1 MTQRRVLL
9 VAREFPPSGGAPA
22 IRLTKLAKYL
32 PGLGW
37 EVEVLTIPE
46 DHAWSP
52 DPTLLD
58 ELPAG
63 LAVHRVAR
71 LLAAAMDP
79 AKGTSGAAGELRPG
93 WRRRLATALLMP
105 DPALLWAIPALREA
119 RRLAPRLD
127 AVLTSAPPFS
137 THLVGLGLAGRLA
150 WVADYRDNWTTN
162 PDFRRGAVPHAL
174 NRFLE
179 RRVLSRAGAV
189 TVVSE
194 TARSEL
200 LRFRPGLA
208 GRVQIAING
217 FDPDDLPRAQ
227 PDRELFRVVYAGSM
241 GEHRD
246 PAPLIRALACAAR
259 EDPELGTR
267 LRLELI
273 GRIPGSVKAQAQTL
287 LGERISTPGFVAHR
301 EALRRSAAA
310 AVLVVLSSRAEA
322 GEAALTSKLFECLA
336 LRRPVLF
343 IGPAG
348 PGAALVRRLDA
359 GEVVEPGDEGNLAA
373 AVQRLFE
380 AWRRGRERVATRG
393 ALQPL
398 TRVATAEAV
407 AAALDLAMDQVRRY

>member
-1 MTQRRVLL
+1 MAQRRVLL

-37 EVEVLTIPE
+37 EVEVLTVPE

-52 DPTLLD
+52 DPTLLA

-63 LAVHRVAR
+63 LVVHRVAR
-71 LLAAAMDP
+71 LLAGMFDP
-79 AKGTSGAAGELRPG
+79 VSGTAGVVGDLPPG
-93 WRRRLATALLMP
+93 WRRRLAATLLLP
-105 DPALLWAIPALREA
+105 DPGLLWAIPASHEA
-119 RRLAPRLD
+119 RRLAPRFD

-137 THLVGLGLAGRLA
+137 THLIGMGLAGRLA

-162 PDFRRGAVPHAL
+162 PEFRRGVVPHAI

-179 RRVLSRAGAV
+179 RRILGQANAV

-194 TARSEL
+194 AARSEL
-200 LRFRPGLA
+200 LRIRPKLA

-217 FDPDDLPRAQ
+217 FDPDDLPQAQ
-227 PDRELFRVVYAGSM
+227 PDRALFRIVYAGSM
-241 GEHRD
+241 REHRD
-246 PAPLIRALACAAR
+246 PAPLIRALAGAVR
-259 EDPELGTR
+259 QDPELGSR

-273 GRIPGSVKAQAQTL
+273 GRIPASVRAQTQAL
-287 LGERISTPGFVAHR
+287 LGERITTPGFVAHR

-359 GEVVEPGDEGNLAA
+359 GEVVEPADEAGLAA

-380 AWRRGRERVATRG
+380 AWRRRRERVATRE

-398 TRVATAEAV
+398 TRVATAKAV
-407 AAALDLAMDQVRRY
+407 AAALDLAMDQVRR